1 MPSLIQ
7 RALLIATTAHL
18 GQVDKNGAPYI
29 EHPVRVSELVT
40 TDDAK
45 AVALLHDT
53 IEDTEVTAE
62 SLRNAQVPEH
72 VIEAVVL
79 LTRSVHVPSEEYY
92 RKIKTNPLALEVKLA
107 DISDNTSPERTQYLD
122 EKTRLRLQKK
132 YTHALSIL
140 KD

>member
-29 EHPVRVSELVT
+29 EHPVRVSELVA

-122 EKTRLRLQKK
+122 KKTRLRLQKK

-140 KD
+140 KG